1 MTGFLDALQKRVLL
15 ASGAMGTELMRR
27 GFVPERPLDE
37 LNLTHP
43 DLVLELSR
51 EYVASGA
58 EVIKTNTFLA
68 NAVHLSDAGLLGQ
81 VREINLAGA
90 RIARDAAGK
99 AFVAGSVGPTGF
111 VPGTD
116 LHPVYEQ
123 QCTALAE
130 GGCDLLILE
139 TFTSDED
146 LIYAYFAARATG
158 LPVVCQMA
166 TGDGRL
172 ITRFAGMKGEPRADV
187 LGVNCVPT
195 EAALEAVR
203 RIGDF
208 TKLPRSAFPD
218 GGTFDHPVP
227 VEEFAAGVRR
237 LVDEGV
243 RLVGGCCCA
252 GPDHI
257 RAAAAVVGKK
267 R

>member
-1 MTGFLDALQKRVLL
+1 MNFLAELEKRVLL

-27 GFVPERPLDE
+27 GTVPERPLDE

-43 DLVLELSR
+43 DRVLDLCR
-51 EYVASGA
+51 DYVAAGA

-68 NAVHLSDAGLLGQ
+68 NAVHLSDAGLHGH

-90 RIARDAAGK
+90 RIARDAAKG

-111 VPGTD
+111 VAGTD
-116 LHPVYEQ
+116 LHPVYEE
-123 QCTALAE
+123 QCAALAE
-130 GGCDLLILE
+130 GGCDLILLE
-139 TFTSDED
+139 TFTTDDD

-166 TGDGRL
+166 TGNGRL
-172 ITRFAGMKGEPRADV
+172 ITRFASTKGEPRADV
-187 LGVNCVPT
+187 IGVNCVPA

-208 TKLPRSAFPD
+208 TTLPRSAFPD
-218 GGTFDHPVP
+218 GGMPDVP
-227 VEEFAAGVRR
+227 VAEADFAEGIRR
-237 LVDEGV
+237 LVQAGA
-243 RLVGGCCCA
+243 RLVGGCCGA

-257 RAAAAVVGKK
+257 RAAAAVLG
-267 R
+267 RGR